1 MLLMND
7 PVQTLKG
14 FRDFTGTEARKRLWL
29 ITQIRTVMERFG
41 FEPLETPALEYESLL
56 MGKYGEE
63 ADKLVYSFEDRGGRR
78 VALRYDQTV
87 PTARILAQYCDLP
100 LPYKRYQIQPVWRA
114 DKPQQGR
121 YREFLQCDAD
131 IIGSG
136 SDVADAEI
144 ITLYI
149 SIYNQ
154 IGLKSLQVKVNDRSV
169 LIQKLRESSV
179 KESQIA
185 SVIQSIDKLDK
196 KPEQEVQTELL
207 AKGISD
213 NTISNIFR
221 LLNDKTEPESI
232 ALLRNLLQAYGIPNS
247 QILYNPTLA
256 RGLDYYTGLI
266 FEGVIPEYSVGSVG
280 GGGRYDKLLNSLV
293 GVDLPAVGFGLGFD
307 RTLEAAEKL
316 SLIPSFSSSANV
328 LVTVFSPELIAE
340 SVKTATSI
348 RSKGI
353 PTTLYPE
360 KNKGLDKQLK
370 YANRM
375 MIPFVVIIGPEEIEK
390 GVVKLKNMQTREQI
404 VDTEEKIISI
414 IIS

>member
-1 MLLMND
+1 MSVKV
-7 PVQTLKG
+7 PETCKG
-14 FRDFTGTEARKRLWL
+14 MRDFTNETIAKRRYMFA
-29 ITQIRTVMERFG
+29 IFQKHFEGCG
-41 FEPLETPALEYESLL
+41 FVPLETPTMENLSTLT
-56 MGKYGEE
+56 GKYGEE
-63 ADKLVYSFEDRGGRR
+63 GDQLLYKVLSSGDFLKEAKENMKDGTLFEMDAKSLLPFIADKG
-78 VALRYDQTV
+78 LRYDLTV
-87 PTARILAQYCDLP
+87 PFARFIAKNYRDLP

-266 FEGVIPEYSVGSVG
+266 FEGVIP
-280 GGGRYDKLLNSLV
+280 
-293 GVDLPAVGFGLGFD
+293 
-307 RTLEAAEKL
+307 
-316 SLIPSFSSSANV
+316 
-328 LVTVFSPELIAE
+328 
-340 SVKTATSI
+340 
-348 RSKGI
+348 
-353 PTTLYPE
+353 
-360 KNKGLDKQLK
+360 
-370 YANRM
+370 
-375 MIPFVVIIGPEEIEK
+375 
-390 GVVKLKNMQTREQI
+390 
-404 VDTEEKIISI
+404 
-414 IIS
+414 